1 MNRFAYYMSG
11 YAFKAFSGISKARIT
26 IHGEEKIPRGQGAI
40 IFTANH
46 FTRIETVF
54 LPYHIHEI
62 TKRPVWS
69 LAAAELFQGGLKG
82 ILEAMGAVSTRDP
95 QRDFL
100 IVKSLLTGQAE
111 CIIFPEGMM
120 VKNKKI
126 TSDGDFRLHRDE
138 NVLQRPHTGAAT
150 LALQT
155 EFYRERLRRMKT
167 INIKEFN
174 RLITLYDIKS
184 PDEVLK
190 QQTCIVPVNITYYP
204 VRARE
209 NVLSKIALNMMENP
223 SERVMDELLT
233 EGTMIFSG
241 VDVDIRFGD
250 PVCIKDYFFDSF
262 IESDVTSRR
271 KIDFSNRL
279 SSHHVMRASAQHIM
293 NRYMASV
300 YDMTTL
306 NYDHIFASI
315 LKYMPDTGKGID
327 EYDFR
332 CRAFL
337 ATFACEM
344 SLHCNFHKSL
354 YENQVHIL
362 TNDRFHRYEDFIK
375 LAVETGVVEQKGGR
389 IYKNDSKFNAG
400 YEFHTARIE
409 NPISVIANEVEP
421 LAKLQ
426 AYFSDLAI
434 KSPSEIALLMSYKIE
449 DAQYNRYLNDFEEY
463 IGNVS
468 LPEPLHETLGIAYS
482 YHAEDEVSVVDSSN
496 EAEAEDFFEADEHD
510 YIPFDNAHSL
520 AGTTKNESLISTAI
534 LKDFHIKHTRE
545 SDMVKA
551 SYGVEVFDA
560 KKSSD
565 IKKVSGMKSAS
576 GMEILSDMTLRQ
588 DTSTDETVKEDQVLS
603 VRHRQFIKQYL
614 ASESRVEIYN
624 NGRPQLLKSDYGDSG
639 ILLIHDYLS
648 CPGELLPFARYLQSK
663 GFTVYLPRL
672 PGHGTAPENMT
683 EVVFVQWIEAVE
695 EGLVLLRSL
704 CRKKIVGGV
713 GLGGMLSVA
722 LQSRVTDMDALFMV
736 APPQKIKDY
745 PNEFFTSRGL
755 WGQMM
760 KRAGLP
766 SGEKDDWITYLPE
779 MPEFRYSTHPVS
791 SIKQVDML
799 LEQIEAQVKDGE
811 KKKDKLIGKNRVKD
825 INRAIKQEISE
836 GQNVSESFRS
846 GIVGNLRD
854 RQEDINYGVDI
865 PILIVQSRN
874 NPFINSRGA
883 QKMFDLISAPMKE
896 YYLFDFNR
904 HVMLRG
910 RGKERIYSAISG
922 FIEAVLTISS

>member
-1 MNRFAYYMSG
+1 
-11 YAFKAFSGISKARIT
+11 
-26 IHGEEKIPRGQGAI
+26 
-40 IFTANH
+40 
-46 FTRIETVF
+46 
-54 LPYHIHEI
+54 
-62 TKRPVWS
+62 
-69 LAAAELFQGGLKG
+69 
-82 ILEAMGAVSTRDP
+82 
-95 QRDFL
+95 
-100 IVKSLLTGQAE
+100 
-111 CIIFPEGMM
+111 MM

-167 INIKEFN
+167 INTKEFN
-174 RLITLYDIKS
+174 RLVDLYDIRS
-184 PDEVLK
+184 PDEVLR

-262 IESDVTSRR
+262 IESDLTSRR
-271 KIDFSNRL
+271 KIIFSNRL

-300 YDMTTL
+300 YEMTTL

-315 LKYMPDTGKGID
+315 LKYMPDSGNGID

-362 TNDRFHRYEDFIK
+362 TDDRFHRYEDFIK

-389 IYKNDSKFNAG
+389 IYKNDSRFNTG

-409 NPISVIANEVEP
+409 NPVSVIANEVEP
-421 LAKLQ
+421 LARLQ

-463 IGNVS
+463 IGNVA
-468 LPEPLHETLGIAYS
+468 LPEPSHETISIAS
-482 YHAEDEVSVVDSSN
+482 GYHSEDEVSVVDNAN
-496 EAEAEDFFEADEHD
+496 EAEAEEFFEADEHD
-510 YIPFDNAHSL
+510 NIP
-520 AGTTKNESLISTAI
+520 
-534 LKDFHIKHTRE
+534 
-545 SDMVKA
+545 
-551 SYGVEVFDA
+551 
-560 KKSSD
+560 SD
-565 IKKVSGMKSAS
+565 ISSGKP
-576 GMEILSDMTLRQ
+576 D
-588 DTSTDETVKEDQVLS
+588 KEDQVLS

-648 CPGELLPFARYLQSK
+648 CPGELLPFARYLQAS

-683 EVVFVQWIEAVE
+683 EVMFIQWIEAVE
-695 EGLVLLRSL
+695 EGLALLRSL

-713 GLGGMLSVA
+713 GLGGVLGLS
-722 LQSRVTDMDALFMV
+722 LQSRVPDMEGLFMV
-736 APPQKIKDY
+736 APPRRIKDY
-745 PNEFFTSRGL
+745 PGEFITSRGL
-755 WGQMM
+755 WSQMM

-779 MPEFRYSTHPVS
+779 MPEFRYPTHPVS
-791 SIKQVDML
+791 SIRQVGML
-799 LEQIEAQVKDGE
+799 LEQVETYIKKGE
-811 KKKDKLIGKNRVKD
+811 KNRERVKEKNRSGRLNTD
-825 INRAIKQEISE
+825 TNQDSEEKQVSEDRWKISE
-836 GQNVSESFRS
+836 YLKVRAGRVKKNDSAEPEHTNSGYSVSTP
-846 GIVGNLRD
+846 L
-854 RQEDINYGVDI
+854 
-865 PILIVQSRN
+865 LIVQSRN
-874 NPFINSRGA
+874 NPFVNPEGA
-883 QKMFDLISAPMKE
+883 QRMFDLIPARIKE
-896 YYLFDFNR
+896 YYLFDVNR

-910 RGKERIYSAISG
+910 RGKERIYSAIGG
-922 FIEAVLTISS
+922 FIEAVLATS